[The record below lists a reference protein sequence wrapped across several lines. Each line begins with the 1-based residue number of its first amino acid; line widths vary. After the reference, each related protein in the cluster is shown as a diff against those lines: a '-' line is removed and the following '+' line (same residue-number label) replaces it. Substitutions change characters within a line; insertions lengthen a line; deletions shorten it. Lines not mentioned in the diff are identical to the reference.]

1 MVALIYPHQ
10 LLDRSPVLNEADEVW
25 LVEEPLF
32 FAQYHFHRQK
42 LILHRASM
50 REYAEQL
57 EAEGFK
63 VRYLEADAVPNTE
76 FVGELLV
83 KAGYRSATVIDPN
96 DDWLHEK
103 LTRGCADANISLKV
117 IADPSF
123 LTSEPLVTKWTTPRR
138 KYFFTEFYMQQRKE
152 LGILL
157 ESDGTPT
164 GGRWT
169 FDTENRKRLPGK
181 LRVPI
186 ISRLL
191 PRPSVEE
198 AEMYVRDHF
207 PHAIG
212 DPHVPFQ
219 YPVTHAQAATWLDGF
234 LAERFHDFGAYED
247 AISQTETTLFHSVL
261 TPALNIGLL
270 TPRQVIDAAMEYR
283 DQVPLNSL
291 EGFIRQVIGWREFMR
306 IIYQGQGRRQR
317 TSNALGHHRPMPS
330 SLYDG
335 TTGIVPVD
343 TVIRRAL
350 QTGYCHHIER
360 LMILG
365 NFMVL
370 LEIHPDAVYQWFMEL
385 FIDAYDWVM
394 VPNVYGMSQYAD
406 GGLTTTK
413 PYISGSNYLLKMS
426 DYSKG
431 DWCEIWDALYWRF
444 VDKHRDLF
452 LKNPR
457 LSLAVAT
464 LDRMGDRFPHLMTVA
479 EKFLVEIHGPE

>member
-1 MVALIYPHQ
+1 VVFLIYPHQ
-10 LLDRSPVLNEADEVW
+10 LYPFTTRLSEGDEVW
-25 LVEEPLF
+25 LIEDPLF
-32 FAQYHFHRQK
+32 FSQYRFHRQK

-50 REYAEQL
+50 KEYVAGLARTGQ
-57 EAEGFK
+57 A
-63 VRYLEADAVPNTE
+63 VRYVEAAELNRSE
-76 FVGELLV
+76 AIGELLLR
-83 KAGYRSATVIDPN
+83 AGHHAARVIDPN
-96 DDWLHEK
+96 DDWLTRR
-103 LTRGCADANISLKV
+103 LTTGCERAGVALEV
-117 IADPSF
+117 IPDPHY
-123 LTSEPLVTKWTTPRR
+123 LTESDVAERWLQPRR
-138 KYFFTEFYMQQRKE
+138 KYFFTEFYVQQRKS

-157 ESDGTPT
+157 EPDGNPV
-164 GGRWT
+164 GGKWT
-169 FDTENRKRLPGK
+169 FDTENRKRLPARK
-181 LRVPI
+181 VVPAV
-186 ISRLL
+186 
-191 PRPSVEE
+191 PRPSIRESVRE
-198 AEMYVRDHF
+198 AERYVDLRF
-207 PHAIG
+207 PSAFG
-212 DPHVPFQ
+212 TPAPFE
-219 YPVTHAQAATWLDGF
+219 YPVTHEDATSWLDAF
-234 LAERFHDFGAYED
+234 LAERFYEFGVYED
-247 AISQTETTLFHSVL
+247 AISRTETTLFHSVL

-270 TPRQVIDAAMEYR
+270 TPRQVVDAALAYLDE
-283 DQVPLNSL
+283 VPLNSL

-306 IIYQGQGRRQR
+306 LIYRGQGRRQR
-317 TSNALGHHRPMPS
+317 TANALNHHRPMPPAF
-330 SLYDG
+330 YDG
-335 TTGIVPVD
+335 TTGIPPVD
-343 TVIRRAL
+343 VVIRRVL

-426 DYSKG
+426 DYPKG
-431 DWCEIWDALYWRF
+431 DWCEVWDALYWRF

-464 LDRMGDRFPHLMTVA
+464 LDRMGDRFPHLMAVA